1 MYHGGLENKESVK
14 VQFIVEA
21 HDALVVRVRNLI
33 FVFHSDI
40 FTETTKRNFF
50 YGVFTSA
57 PWSFSHLR
65 PLFGIKPINVPFQC
79 L

>member
-21 HDALVVRVRNLI
+21 HEALVVRVRNLI

-50 YGVFTSA
+50 TASSVVPLGA
-57 PWSFSHLR
+57 SH
-65 PLFGIKPINVPFQC
+65 I
-79 L
+79 